1 MQERSALGRF
11 AVALAVHAAL
21 SLTACGGGAGDT
33 PAGPSAPVTPTP
45 PAPPPPPSAVALRV
59 PVDTVRPGAVVRVVL
74 PGGGAP
80 NGASGTLGSAAIQAA
95 RVDDSTLVGLVPDL
109 APAVY
114 TLRLTLGAR
123 AGEASVTVQPAP
135 AIADPLA
142 AVSTRLDAMTATFAA
157 STPPEGFS
165 AAEWARLRVAADSVA
180 RDLRTRM
187 ASATPAERLA
197 VARLFASAGASP
209 GAMSLAAADAP
220 ASWGALHV
228 GPVLTAACARQIAG
242 AAAPVQAVYVGLG
255 AMIGGAAFG
264 LTPAGAALIGV
275 AGAAVY
281 LQFMPDAVTNVA
293 RLPEACAVGERIE
306 AKPLATDVLESGRVV
321 AVDVLEWAR
330 NLSGAEARQ
339 GAVAAV
345 TDGIDRVHAAVA
357 ALPSSLAG
365 AITKLPLR
373 LSTLPAAA
381 ATARALDPQ
390 RVRLVSVSPS
400 TVSAT
405 VSAANGGLTLTATTA
420 ATGDTRFT
428 ATLAHTDDPTLQ
440 TTVTG
445 TVRPTPPI
453 VVKLNVDSATIT
465 GLQKTLKLTATVTGT
480 TDTGVNWSSSDASVA
495 TVASDGTVLSKA
507 SGTVTVR
514 ASSVA
519 DPSRSAT
526 ARITVTSG
534 IGITLTPTS
543 TTIVAGTTKRFTA
556 TLTGTNS
563 TGVVWSSSNP
573 AVATVTAAGD
583 VTGLAIGTTTIT
595 ATAAYDLS
603 VSATAAV
610 LVSSAGVSVSVT
622 PSTVSLQVGQTQ
634 ALTATVTGASVTS
647 VIWTSSNSAV
657 ASVDG
662 LTGVVTA
669 RANGT
674 ATITARS
681 IFDITKT
688 ATATVTV
695 GGSGGTTPPP
705 APGGTST
712 SDAQC
717 DAAWKPILTGV
728 KEWSEASTDSDVKRF
743 GWSFTTQGSA
753 TATVYY
759 ADGDVS
765 PRTYPYRL
773 AYQATSPTGCA
784 IDIGSGTAV
793 FAIRAYANGTL
804 QMQASGQPVRT
815 LTR

>member
-1 MQERSALGRF
+1 MKERTALRRA
-11 AVALAVHAAL
+11 AVALSVHAAL
-21 SLTACGGGAGDT
+21 SLTACGGGAGDA
-33 PAGPSAPVTPTP
+33 PAAPSAPVTPTP
-45 PAPPPPPSAVALRV
+45 PAQPTALALRV
-59 PVDTVRPGAVVRVVL
+59 PVDTVRPGAVVRIVI

-80 NGASGTLGSAAIQAA
+80 NGASGTLGSAAFQAA

-109 APAVY
+109 APAVH

-123 AGEASVTVQPAP
+123 AGEASVTVLQAP
-135 AIADPLA
+135 TIADPVA
-142 AVSTRLDAMTATFAA
+142 AVSAQLDAMTTRFAA
-157 STPPEGFS
+157 STPPDGFS
-165 AAEWARLRVAADSVA
+165 AAEWSRLRAVADSVG
-180 RDLRTRM
+180 RDLRARM

-197 VARLFASAGASP
+197 VARLFASAGASS
-209 GAMSLAAADAP
+209 GSTSFAALKA
-220 ASWGALHV
+220 
-228 GPVLTAACARQIAG
+228 GPVLTAACARQIAS

-255 AMIGGAAFG
+255 AMVGGAAFG
-264 LTPAGAALIGV
+264 LTPAGAALFGV

-281 LQFMPDAVTNVA
+281 LQFMPDAVANVA
-293 RLPEACAVGERIE
+293 RLPEACYVGERIE

-330 NLSGAEARQ
+330 SMSGAEARQ
-339 GAVAAV
+339 GAAATV
-345 TDGIDRVHAAVA
+345 TDGIDRVYAAVA
-357 ALPSSLAG
+357 ALPSSVAG

-373 LSTLPAAA
+373 LSTLPVTAAA
-381 ATARALDPQ
+381 ARALDPQ

-405 VSAANGGLTLTATTA
+405 VSAASGGLTFTATTG
-420 ATGDTRFT
+420 ATTDTRFT

-453 VVKLNVDSATIT
+453 VVKLNLESATIT
-465 GLQKTLKLTATVTGT
+465 GLQNTLKLTATVTGT
-480 TDTGVNWSSSDASVA
+480 TDTGVNWSSSDVSIA
-495 TVASDGTVLSKA
+495 TVASDGTVLGKA

-514 ASSVA
+514 ATSVA

-534 IGITLTPTS
+534 IGITLSPTS
-543 TTIVAGTTKRFTA
+543 ATVVAGTTRRFTA

-603 VSATAAV
+603 VSATASV
-610 LVSSAGVSVSVT
+610 LVSSAGVSVSIAPSSVT
-622 PSTVSLQVGQTQ
+622 LQVGQTQ
-634 ALTATVTGASVTS
+634 ALTAAVTGATVTS
-647 VIWTSSNSAV
+647 VIWTTSNAAV

-681 IFDITKT
+681 IYDVTKT
-688 ATATVTV
+688 GTATITV
-695 GGSGGTTPPP
+695 GSTGGGTTPPP
-705 APGGTST
+705 SGGTST

-717 DAAWKPILTGV
+717 DATWKPVLTGV
-728 KEWSEASTDSDVKRF
+728 KEWSEASTTSDVKRF
-743 GWSFTTQGSA
+743 GWSFTAQGFV

-765 PRTYPYRL
+765 PRSYPYRL
-773 AYQATSPTGCA
+773 VSQATSPTGCA
-784 IDIGSGTAV
+784 IDVGGGEAV
-793 FAIRAYANGTL
+793 FAIRGYTNGAL
-804 QMQASGQPVRT
+804 QMQASGQAVRT